1 MQVLAILSQKGGSGK
16 STLAVHLGVEAERR
30 GCPTVIIDLDPQASA
45 RLWADRRGTNVP
57 EVVTDHPARLEH
69 VLNTARGNGAA
80 LAIVDTAPHADQAA
94 LIAARAADLIL
105 IPCRPAAFDLAAIRA
120 TGDLAE
126 IAKRPALAVLNAA
139 QPRSPTTAEA
149 RESITR
155 RGIPC
160 STVVI
165 HQRAA
170 FSHAVIDG
178 HSAQEFEPGG
188 KAAVEL
194 ASLFDDL
201 AKHLNLQTRQHAHA
215 QTGQQDDKQTP
226 ATLPIR

>member
-30 GCPTVIIDLDPQASA
+30 GLPTVIVDLDPQASA
-45 RLWADRRGTNVP
+45 RLWADRRGTAAP
-57 EVVTDHPARLEH
+57 EVVTDHPARLEY
-69 VLNTARGNGAA
+69 VLKTARSNGAV

-94 LIAARAADLIL
+94 LIAARLSDLIL

-139 QPRSPTTAEA
+139 QPRSPTTSEA
-149 RESITR
+149 RESIAR

-160 STVVI
+160 SGVVI

-170 FSHAVIDG
+170 FAHAVVDG
-178 HSAQEFEPGG
+178 HTAQEYEPGG
-188 KAAVEL
+188 KAAAEIT
-194 ASLFDDL
+194 SLFDEVDQQI
-201 AKHLNLQTRQHAHA
+201 NLQTGKHHDE
-215 QTGQQDDKQTP
+215 QTG
-226 ATLPIR
+226 

>member
-30 GCPTVIIDLDPQASA
+30 RFATLIVDLDPQASA
-45 RLWADRRGTNVP
+45 RLWADRRGTASP
-57 EVVTDHPARLEH
+57 EVVTDHPSRLEH
-69 VLNTARGNGAA
+69 VLGIARDNGAE
-80 LAIVDTAPHADQAA
+80 LAIIDTAPHADQAA

-120 TGDLAE
+120 TADLAE

-139 QPRSPTTAEA
+139 PPRSGVTQEA
-149 RESITR
+149 RASIER
-155 RGIPC
+155 RGLPC
-160 STVVI
+160 SPIVV

-178 HSAQEFEPGG
+178 RVAQEYEPGG
-188 KAAVEL
+188 KAATEITALFDEL
-194 ASLFDDL
+194 ARRL
-201 AKHLNLQTRQHAHA
+201 ALQTRTHAHV
-215 QTGQQDDKQTP
+215 QTGAHDGKQTQS
-226 ATLPIR
+226 AL